1 MSAAAGPGVRG
12 AGGTLPDRIVIAHL
26 FPDALNLY
34 GDRGN
39 IDTLVR
45 RAGWRGIEAEVRAIA
60 AGDAAALDGVDVIFI
75 GGGADQHQRAVAEA
89 LMDLAGPLT
98 RAISDGA
105 ALLAVCAGYQNLGH
119 AFRSPLVGEIRGPG
133 VLDVET
139 EVAAGAERLVGG
151 IVIEVEDGSPIA
163 AGHAGDGAVG
173 QAGGH
178 DRRSIVGFENH
189 SGRTTIGP
197 TMRPLGRVRIGRGND
212 GTSGFEGA
220 IALPGE
226 GGLAGLR
233 IGTYLH
239 GPLLPRNPQLADYV
253 LACGLARGAGSP
265 LPPLPDDREWQAHER
280 FAADWI
286 ALRPGVRRTSR
297 VGKVRDRLS
306 ALIGF

>member
-1 MSAAAGPGVRG
+1 MSA
-12 AGGTLPDRIVIAHL
+12 PDRVVIGHL

-45 RAGWRGIEAEVRAIA
+45 RAGWRGIEAEVRAIG
-60 AGDAAALDGVDVIFI
+60 AGDAAALRGVDVIFI
-75 GGGADQHQRAVAEA
+75 GGGADQHQRAVADA
-89 LMDLAGPLT
+89 LLDLAEPLA

-151 IVIEVEDGSPIA
+151 IVIEVEEGSPIA
-163 AGHAGDGAVG
+163 GGGGSGAD
-173 QAGGH
+173 AAR

-189 SGRTTIGP
+189 SGRTTLGP
-197 TMRPLGRVRIGRGND
+197 SMRPLGRVRIGRGND

-220 IALPGE
+220 ISLPGE

-265 LPPLPDDREWQAHER
+265 LPPLPDDHEWAAHER
-280 FAADWI
+280 FAADWT

-306 ALIGF
+306 GLIGF

>member
-1 MSAAAGPGVRG
+1 MSM
-12 AGGTLPDRIVIAHL
+12 PDRVVIAHL

-45 RAGWRGIEAEVRAIA
+45 RAGWRGIEAEVRGIG
-60 AGDAAALDGVDVIFI
+60 AGDAAALDGADVIFI
-75 GGGADQHQRAVAEA
+75 GGGADQHQRAVADA
-89 LMDLAGPLT
+89 LMDLDGPLT
-98 RAISDGA
+98 RAIADGA

-139 EVAAGAERLVGG
+139 EVAAGADRLVGG
-151 IVIEVEDGSPIA
+151 IVIELEAGSPIA
-163 AGHAGDGAVG
+163 AGAADPGR
-173 QAGGH
+173 

-189 SGRTTIGP
+189 SGRTTLGP

-220 IALPGE
+220 IALPGD

-265 LPPLPDDREWQAHER
+265 LPPLPDDREWDAHER
-280 FAADWI
+280 FAADWT

-297 VGKVRDRLS
+297 VGKARDRLS
-306 ALIGF
+306 ALVGF

>member
-1 MSAAAGPGVRG
+1 MTGPMDAGLRM
-12 AGGTLPDRIVIAHL
+12 PDRVVIAHL

-45 RAGWRGIEAEVRAIA
+45 RAAWRGIEPEVRAIG
-60 AGDAAALDGVDVIFI
+60 AGDGDLLRDADVIFI
-75 GGGADQHQRAVAEA
+75 GGGADQHQRAVADA
-89 LMDLAGPLT
+89 LMELADPLR
-98 RAISDGA
+98 RAIDGGA

-133 VLDVET
+133 LLDVET

-151 IVIEVEDGSPIA
+151 IAIEVDEGSSMA
-163 AGHAGDGAVG
+163 AASPA
-173 QAGGH
+173 
-178 DRRSIVGFENH
+178 RRRIVGFENH

-197 TMRPLGRVRIGRGND
+197 TMRPLGRVLIGRGND
-212 GTSGFEGA
+212 GSSGFEGA

-226 GGLAGLR
+226 GGAGALGGLR

-239 GPLLPRNPQLADYV
+239 GPLLPRNPQLADFV
-253 LACGLARGAGSP
+253 LASGLGRGIVLP
-265 LPPLPDDREWQAHER
+265 LAPLPDDPEWLAHER
-280 FAADWI
+280 FAADWTAI
-286 ALRPGVRRTSR
+286 RPGVYRRSR
-297 VGKVRDRLS
+297 IGRVRDRLG

>member
-1 MSAAAGPGVRG
+1 MSATAGPGVRG
-12 AGGTLPDRIVIAHL
+12 AGGTLPDRVVIAHL

-45 RAGWRGIEAEVRAIA
+45 RAGWRGIGAEVRAIG

-75 GGGADQHQRAVAEA
+75 GGGADQHQRAVADA
-89 LMDLAGPLT
+89 LLDLAGPLT

-139 EVAAGAERLVGG
+139 AVAAGADRLVGG

-163 AGHAGDGAVG
+163 ATP
-173 QAGGH
+173 AGGH
-178 DRRSIVGFENH
+178 DVRRIVGFENH

-253 LACGLARGAGSP
+253 LACGLARGAGTP
-265 LPPLPDDREWQAHER
+265 LPSLPDDREWQAHER
-280 FAADWI
+280 FAADWT

-297 VGKVRDRLS
+297 VGKARDRVS
-306 ALIGF
+306 ALVGF

>member
-1 MSAAAGPGVRG
+1 MS
-12 AGGTLPDRIVIAHL
+12 TDRVVVAHL

-45 RAGWRGIEAEVRAIA
+45 RAGWRGIEAEVRPIG
-60 AGDAAALDGVDVIFI
+60 AGDGDRLRGADVIFI
-75 GGGADQHQRAVAEA
+75 GGGADQHQRAVADA
-89 LMDLAGPLT
+89 LLDLADPLR
-98 RAISDGA
+98 RAIDEGA

-151 IVIEVEDGSPIA
+151 IAIEVDEGSPIA
-163 AGHAGDGAVG
+163 GEVG
-173 QAGGH
+173 Q
-178 DRRSIVGFENH
+178 RRIVGFENH

-197 TMRPLGRVRIGRGND
+197 TMRPLGRVLIGRGND
-212 GTSGFEGA
+212 GSSGFEGA
-220 IALPGE
+220 ISLPGE
-226 GGLAGLR
+226 GGLRGLR

-253 LACGLARGAGSP
+253 LAIGLGRGQATP
-265 LPPLPDDREWQAHER
+265 LAPLPDGPEWLAHER
-280 FAADWI
+280 FAADWTAI
-286 ALRPGVRRTSR
+286 RPGVFRKSR
-297 VGKVRDRLS
+297 VGRARDRLG
-306 ALIGF
+306 ALVGF